1 MVSQTLSIQHVGLWS
16 NLVKVFSEEVSP
28 LRLQRKFVRT
38 VWRWMDVYLR
48 DLPPDLV
55 SFAVKCYYGHRGIPT
70 ALDQLVDDLKRFNQR
85 ADVVKL
91 GKLIKDAE
99 KRDEEKRRSMVCSR
113 GCRSGFRQVRRS
125 GSEEEKFDGFGLHE
139 VVSYEL
145 VMLSNT
151 ISG

>member
-99 KRDEEKRRSMVCSR
+99 KRGMRRN
-113 GCRSGFRQVRRS
+113 
-125 GSEEEKFDGFGLHE
+125 DGLWSVPVVVDPASDRFVGVGLKKKNLMDLG
-139 VVSYEL
+139 YMRL
-145 VMLSNT
+145 YLMN
-151 ISG
+151 